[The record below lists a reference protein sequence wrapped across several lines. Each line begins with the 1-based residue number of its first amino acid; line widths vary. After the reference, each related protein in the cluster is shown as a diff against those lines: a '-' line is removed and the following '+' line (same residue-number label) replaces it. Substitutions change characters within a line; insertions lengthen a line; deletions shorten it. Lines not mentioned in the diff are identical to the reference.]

1 MKRLLAAIALLVVFA
16 APSSA
21 LTDKEYFRMRQY
33 SAAYAKADKRI
44 NRVWANLRKS
54 LPKRVFAELQE
65 LQSEWI
71 ESGRDEEA
79 QSFMDEGYSKIDAYV
94 IATNDRAEALPKLA
108 EDLRKKSSTSR
119 AATKT
124 PKPEPK
130 PAPKNTRKPKPE
142 PEPEPEYDP
151 EPEPEPDPEPEQEP
165 KTETVS
171 YPPLTDDEKE
181 KENDSPQVIDPSGEY
196 ESKNAFMTVK
206 LIDRSSMEV
215 EVVISRWK
223 DEVHWKASGWFDNDI
238 LELSDSEYSTCQMTI
253 YFDPD
258 RARVVPSES
267 EDWAKVTAD
276 DFQLRGTYMK
286 KQ

>member
-1 MKRLLAAIALLVVFA
+1 MKRFLVAIVLLLAVA

-44 NRVWANLRKS
+44 NRIWANLRKS
-54 LPKRVFAELQE
+54 LPKKVFAELQE

-71 ESGRDEEA
+71 DSGRDEAA
-79 QSFMDEGYSKIDAYV
+79 QKYMDEGYSKIDAYV
-94 IATNDRAEALPKLA
+94 IATNERAEALPGIA
-108 EDLRKKSSTSR
+108 EELRENLSTSR
-119 AATKT
+119 PSRT
-124 PKPEPK
+124 PKAEPKPSRKPAQRPTRKPEPD
-130 PAPKNTRKPKPE
+130 PEPEPEYEPE
-142 PEPEPEYDP
+142 PEPEPEPKPKP
-151 EPEPEPDPEPEQEP
+151 EAVQ
-165 KTETVS
+165 
-171 YPPLTDDEKE
+171 YPPLTDEETEK
-181 KENDSPQVIDPSGEY
+181 DSPQVVDPSGEY
-196 ESKNAFMTVK
+196 ETKECFMTVK
-206 LIDRSSMEV
+206 VIDRSSMEV
-215 EVVISRWK
+215 EVSFGRWK
-223 DEVHWKASGWFDNDI
+223 DEVSWKASGWYDNDI

-276 DFQLRGTYMK
+276 DFKLRGTYTK